1 MAAGGG
7 GPEGEAGVLP
17 PGSETCWQ
25 ELLLLL
31 WVVGEPPGPGWRAG
45 PGRGVAV
52 LTSMMEL
59 EVADLDSRL
68 GGAAGTL
75 SSGMEVEAAELVSG
89 LAQEW
94 LRLLQP
100 QKNVINKL

>member
-1 MAAGGG
+1 MAGAAAAAVGGEGAPRARLEGWAG
-7 GPEGEAGVLP
+7 EG
-17 PGSETCWQ
+17 
-25 ELLLLL
+25 
-31 WVVGEPPGPGWRAG
+31 
-45 PGRGVAV
+45 GVAV